1 MRITAL
7 ALLMFGVM
15 AVWPL
20 RAWADDVKQFTIA
33 PVKTATPPRLDGTL
47 DDPAWKKAE
56 HLTLGW
62 DFQFQRPARETTDVY
77 VLYDDTYFY
86 LGFFAHQNEEIVAT
100 QHTNGVGEESDDYVG
115 ARFWPDGVSGFG
127 YRFIANPI
135 GTHYQESTENAAFT
149 PTWTSVGRI
158 GHGEYIVTMAVPI
171 RVMRASN
178 KTHWRAQFIRYHL
191 RTQERYDWAHVGGS
205 SSGDANYSGQIDDLK
220 IASFQ

>member
-15 AVWPL
+15 AVLPL

-33 PVKTATPPRLDGTL
+33 PVKTATPPHLDGTL

-56 HLTLGW
+56 HLTLDW

-86 LGFFAHQNEEIVAT
+86 LGFFAHQNAEIVAT

-115 ARFWPDGVSGFG
+115 VRFWPDGVSGFG
-127 YRFIANPI
+127 Y
-135 GTHYQESTENAAFT
+135 
-149 PTWTSVGRI
+149 
-158 GHGEYIVTMAVPI
+158 
-171 RVMRASN
+171 
-178 KTHWRAQFIRYHL
+178 
-191 RTQERYDWAHVGGS
+191 
-205 SSGDANYSGQIDDLK
+205 
-220 IASFQ
+220 